1 MEGEAGDTVMD
12 ATTGAVRVSVS
23 GELVTPLAA
32 AVICV
37 VPTATPVAKP
47 LLLIVAIVVALLAQ
61 VKATPLMVLPLLS
74 FAVAVNCCVVFIAMD
89 GEAGVTVMDA
99 TVELLELEFEVPPPQ
114 LTRDTH
120 ATTNKD
126 NGAAR
131 RGDDPNRE

>member
-1 MEGEAGDTVMD
+1 MDGEAGDTVMD

-47 LLLIVAIVVALLAQ
+47 LLLIVAILVALLAQ
-61 VKATPLMVLPLLS
+61 VNTTPFMVLPLVS
-74 FAVAVNCCVVFIAMD
+74 FAVAVNCCVVFIAID
-89 GEAGVTVMDA
+89 GEAGDTAMDA
-99 TVELLELEFEVPPPQ
+99 TVELLELEFEVPLLQ
-114 LTRDTH
+114 LARDIH
-120 ATTNKD
+120 ATANKD
-126 NGAAR
+126 KSAVR

>member
-1 MEGEAGDTVMD
+1 
-12 ATTGAVRVSVS
+12 
-23 GELVTPLAA
+23 
-32 AVICV
+32 
-37 VPTATPVAKP
+37 
-47 LLLIVAIVVALLAQ
+47 LIVAIVVALLAQ

-89 GEAGVTVMDA
+89 GEAGATVMEA
-99 TVELLELEFEVPPPQ
+99 TVPELEFEAPPPQ

-126 NGAAR
+126 NRAAR